1 MGLTAETVEAECTY
15 SRYLARQAK
24 DAYSLRQD
32 EAVELHPSLWP
43 CSTAPWAAAL
53 KHEVREKLDMRRPR
67 TLGAA
72 GRIVGVTPAAMVSL
86 RLAALRARKAPR
98 RVRGPRRLGS

>member
-1 MGLTAETVEAECTY
+1 MLQRDTDIRKLNETRNELESY
-15 SRYLARQAK
+15 SY
-24 DAYSLRQD
+24 
-32 EAVELHPSLWP
+32 
-43 CSTAPWAAAL
+43 
-53 KHEVREKLDMRRPR
+53 EVREKLDMRRPR